1 MAALTEDEVRK
12 VAHLARLELSPAEV
26 TALTHDLAAI
36 VEYVNQL
43 QSVNT
48 DNVEPLAHAAE
59 LTNVFR
65 ADAPAPSLSVDQ
77 ALANAP
83 QRKGD
88 FYAVP
93 AVLE

>member
-1 MAALTEDEVRK
+1 MSLTAEQVRW
-12 VAHLARLELSPAEV
+12 VANLARLKLTPAELELM
-26 TALTHDLAAI
+26 TGQLNRI

-48 DNVEPLAHAAE
+48 DGVEPLAHALDVA
-59 LTNVFR
+59 NVFR
-65 ADAPAPSLSVDQ
+65 ADEPEPSLPTDA

-83 QRKGD
+83 KRRDD

-93 AVLE
+93 AVLD

>member
-1 MAALTEDEVRK
+1 MSLSIDQVRW
-12 VAHLARLELSPAEV
+12 VAHLARLELAEDEINS
-26 TALTHDLAAI
+26 LTRDLTAI
-36 VEYVNQL
+36 VDYMNQL

-48 DNVEPLAHAAE
+48 DGVEPLAHAVA

-65 ADAPAPSLSVDQ
+65 EDAPAPSLSVDQ

-83 QRKGD
+83 QRKD
-88 FYAVP
+88 DYYAVP

>member
-1 MAALTEDEVRK
+1 MSLSIDQVRW
-12 VAHLARLELSPAEV
+12 VAHLARLELTDDEA
-26 TALTHDLAAI
+26 TTFTRDLTAI
-36 VEYVNQL
+36 VDYVNQL

-48 DNVEPLAHAAE
+48 DNVEPLAHAVE

-65 ADAPAPSLSVDQ
+65 ADEPAESLPVDQ

-93 AVLE
+93 AVLD

>member
-1 MAALTEDEVRK
+1 MSLSTDQVRW
-12 VAHLARLELSPAEV
+12 VAHLARLELADDE
-26 TALTHDLAAI
+26 LTGFTRDLAAI
-36 VEYVNQL
+36 VDYVNQL

-48 DNVEPLAHAAE
+48 DGIEPLAHAVE
-59 LTNVFR
+59 RTDVFR
-65 ADAPAPSLSVDQ
+65 DDESAPSLPVDA

-93 AVLE
+93 AVLD

>member
-1 MAALTEDEVRK
+1 MSLSIDQVRW
-12 VAHLARLELSPAEV
+12 VAHLARLELTDDEAA
-26 TALTHDLAAI
+26 TFTRDLTAI
-36 VEYVNQL
+36 VDYVNQL

-48 DNVEPLAHAAE
+48 DNVEPLAHAVE
-59 LTNVFR
+59 LANVFR
-65 ADAPAPSLSVDQ
+65 ADERVESLPVDH

-93 AVLE
+93 AVLD